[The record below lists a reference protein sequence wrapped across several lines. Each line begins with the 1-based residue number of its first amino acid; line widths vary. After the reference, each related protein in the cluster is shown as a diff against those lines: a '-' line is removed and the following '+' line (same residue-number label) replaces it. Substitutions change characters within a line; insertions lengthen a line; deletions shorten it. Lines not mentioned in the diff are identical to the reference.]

1 MAIKTTKIKAL
12 SPDEII
18 KDLDSII
25 PESVITAVNN
35 LLKEK
40 YRGHSVILTQK
51 KIVSAIIKLDP
62 TLKRDTIFDNN
73 YLDFEPI
80 FTKAGWTVKY
90 NSPDRD
96 ENYDEYFEFTPKK

>member
-1 MAIKTTKIKAL
+1 MTKKTSKTKAL
-12 SPDEII
+12 SPTDII

-40 YRGHSVILTQK
+40 YRGHSVTLKQK
-51 KIVSAIIKLDP
+51 EIVSAIIKLDP
-62 TLKRDTIFDNN
+62 TLKRDKIFDNN

-80 FTKAGWTVKY
+80 FAKAGWTVKY

-96 ENYDEYFEFTPKK
+96 ESFEEYFEFTPKK